1 MANTANKKPS
11 IDVSNYV
18 VSKDLPYIN
27 LDSPQL
33 KEYLAKSNEILNS
46 PKFRE
51 QLKKLTKQPTA

>member
-1 MANTANKKPS
+1 MT

-33 KEYLAKSNEILNS
+33 KEYIAKTSQVLDS
-46 PKFRE
+46 AKFTE
-51 QLKKLTKQPTA
+51 QLKKITQQ